1 MSRIGIAVI
10 GLGNAF
16 VPYARCLQDL
26 RDRVD
31 LRWAVARSETRLAP
45 IQAQYGCQVT
55 TDAAQALN
63 DPAVQAMFVLAP
75 PNVHLE
81 LCGAA
86 FAAGKHVLC
95 EKPLEISVDR
105 AERLVAAGRQAN
117 RRMAVMLQLRF
128 RSASLRLQQ
137 ILREGGLG
145 EIQGASMAVNWWRP
159 QAYFDEPGRGTL
171 WRDGGGVLITQAI
184 HTIDLFR
191 SLVGISEVTASQVA
205 TTDLHRMEAEDYAA
219 ALVRLGNGAPGTI
232 SATVAAYPGT
242 PEAIQVIGTSGT
254 ARMEAGNLRVSW
266 LDGREEVLEDA
277 GGSGGGANLMGFSHG
292 PHKALIAD
300 FLDAIDTD
308 RDPAVTG
315 EDALATQR
323 VIAAILSKGAN

>member
-1 MSRIGIAVI
+1 MRRIGVAVI
-10 GLGNAF
+10 GLGNAS
-16 VPYARCLQDL
+16 VPYAKCLDDL

-31 LRWAVARSETRLAP
+31 FRWAVARSEARLAP
-45 IQAQYGCQVT
+45 IAAAHGCQVT
-55 TDAAQALN
+55 TDLGRALN
-63 DPAVQAMFVLAP
+63 DPTVRAVFVLAP

-81 LCGAA
+81 LCEAA

-95 EKPLEISVDR
+95 EKPLEVSVGR
-105 AERLVAAGRQAN
+105 AERLVAAGRTAD

-128 RSASLRLQQ
+128 RRASLRMQE
-137 ILREGGLG
+137 ILRAGDLG
-145 EIQGASMAVNWWRP
+145 PVQAASMSVPWWRP

-191 SLVGISEVTASQVA
+191 SLVGISGVTASQVA
-205 TTDLHRMEAEDYAA
+205 TTGLHRMEAEDYAA

-232 SATVAAYPGT
+232 LATVAAYPGT
-242 PEAIQVIGTSGT
+242 SETIQIIGAKGT
-254 ARMEAGNLRVSW
+254 ARMEAGNLRISW

-277 GGSGGGANLMGFSHG
+277 GGSGGGANLMGFSHE
-292 PHKALIAD
+292 PHKALMTD
-300 FLDAIDTD
+300 FLDAIDTG
-308 RDPAVTG
+308 RDPIVTG

-323 VIAAILSKGAN
+323 VIAEIISKGTK

>member
-1 MSRIGIAVI
+1 MSRIGVAVI

-16 VPYARCLQDL
+16 VPYAKCLDDL

-31 LRWAVARSETRLAP
+31 LRWAVARSEARLAP
-45 IQAQYGCQVT
+45 VAAAHGCQVT
-55 TDAAQALN
+55 TDVDRVLD
-63 DPAVQAMFVLAP
+63 DPAVRAVFVLAP

-81 LCGAA
+81 LCAAA

-95 EKPLEISVDR
+95 EKPLEVSIER
-105 AERLVAAGRQAN
+105 AERLVAAGRKAD

-128 RSASLRLQQ
+128 RAASLRMQEILQAG
-137 ILREGGLG
+137 ELG
-145 EIQGASMAVNWWRP
+145 AVQAASMSVPWWRP

-184 HTIDLFR
+184 HTLDLFR
-191 SLVGISEVTASQVA
+191 SLVGVSEVTAAQVS
-205 TTDLHRMEAEDYAA
+205 TTGLHRMEAEDYAA
-219 ALVRLGNGAPGTI
+219 ALVRLGNGAPGSI
-232 SATVAAYPGT
+232 LATVSAYPGSSET
-242 PEAIQVIGTSGT
+242 IQIIGTKGA
-254 ARMEAGNLRVSW
+254 ARMEAGNLRISW

-277 GGSGGGANLMGFSHG
+277 GGSGGGANLMGFSHE
-292 PHKALIAD
+292 PHKALMTD
-300 FLDAIDTD
+300 FLDTIETG
-308 RDPAVTG
+308 RDPVVTG